1 MCRQQEVSLHGLV
14 RMILELLGFRLF
26 AVILQ
31 ISATRHRATFSAFDF
46 FCELYSSAHNFADT
60 PRPLLWHLLS
70 CHIPISSP
78 RVDRT

>member
-31 ISATRHRATFSAFDF
+31 ISATRHRATFSAFGF
-46 FCELYSSAHNFADT
+46 FC
-60 PRPLLWHLLS
+60 
-70 CHIPISSP
+70 
-78 RVDRT
+78 